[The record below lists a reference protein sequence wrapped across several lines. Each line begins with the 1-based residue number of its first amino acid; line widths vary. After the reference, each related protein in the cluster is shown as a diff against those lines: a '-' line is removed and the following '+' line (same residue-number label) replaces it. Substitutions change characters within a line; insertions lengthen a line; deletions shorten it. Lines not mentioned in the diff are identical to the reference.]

1 MTTQTKQTDKT
12 DQTDHTDQTDQT
24 QTTQRRGRLFR
35 RPRAASQ
42 AQNVRPRRRPSSN
55 WLRSLDHQP
64 FIFY

>member
-1 MTTQTKQTDKT
+1 MTNQTDQTDRT

-24 QTTQRRGRLFR
+24 QTTRRRGRLFR

-42 AQNVRPRRRPSSN
+42 AQNVRPGRRPSSQ
-55 WLRSLDHQP
+55 WFGPLDQP